1 MGGIYVHFP
10 FCIRKC
16 SYCDF
21 ISYSLQKTG
30 NLTDDY
36 LMSVIEEMRL
46 RSDEI
51 EEVRPSTVYFGGG
64 TPTCIE
70 EDTMARFIESFEDE
84 LDRICGMR
92 DIREFSVEANPGTV
106 NESYLRRL
114 RGLGV
119 NRLSLGVQSMVDEEL
134 EAIGRIHSR
143 KDAERSFHE
152 ARDAGFDNINLDVM
166 FGLPK
171 QDIETLKLT
180 LEQVIGLRPEHVSVY
195 SLILEEG
202 TPLCKDVE
210 DEKVALPDEDV
221 VADMYDL
228 VVDRLKKAG
237 YMRYEVSNF
246 ALNGMECQHN
256 LGYWDNGDY
265 CGLGVAAHSHIRS
278 KGLRTWN
285 LDDVAEYTGHLR
297 QRRLPMAGCEKRDA
311 MGELRDTMMVG
322 LRCAKGVDLE
332 QVERAY
338 GIDPRKFFE
347 CQLDKLRDM
356 GLIEIGGTRC
366 KLTDRGFI
374 LGNVVFREFV

>member
-21 ISYSLQKTG
+21 ISYSLQKAG

-84 LDRICGMR
+84 LDRTYGMR

-143 KDAERSFHE
+143 KDAER
-152 ARDAGFDNINLDVM
+152 
-166 FGLPK
+166 
-171 QDIETLKLT
+171 
-180 LEQVIGLRPEHVSVY
+180 
-195 SLILEEG
+195 
-202 TPLCKDVE
+202 
-210 DEKVALPDEDV
+210 
-221 VADMYDL
+221 
-228 VVDRLKKAG
+228 
-237 YMRYEVSNF
+237 
-246 ALNGMECQHN
+246 
-256 LGYWDNGDY
+256 
-265 CGLGVAAHSHIRS
+265 
-278 KGLRTWN
+278 
-285 LDDVAEYTGHLR
+285 
-297 QRRLPMAGCEKRDA
+297 
-311 MGELRDTMMVG
+311 
-322 LRCAKGVDLE
+322 
-332 QVERAY
+332 
-338 GIDPRKFFE
+338 
-347 CQLDKLRDM
+347 
-356 GLIEIGGTRC
+356 
-366 KLTDRGFI
+366 
-374 LGNVVFREFV
+374 

>member
-21 ISYSLQKTG
+21 VSYSLQRAG

-36 LMSVIEEMRL
+36 LTSVIAEMHL

-51 EEVRPSTVYFGGG
+51 EEVRPCTVYFGGG

-70 EDTMARFIESFEDE
+70 EDSMARFIEAFEDE
-84 LDRICGMR
+84 LDKICGIR
-92 DIREFSVEANPGTV
+92 DICEFTVEANPGTV
-106 NESYLRRL
+106 SKSYFKRL

-119 NRLSLGVQSMVDEEL
+119 NRISIGVQSMVDVEL
-134 EAIGRIHSR
+134 GAIGRIHSR
-143 KDAERSFHE
+143 KDAEMSFHE
-152 ARDAGFDNINLDVM
+152 ARDAGFEDINLDVM
-166 FGLPK
+166 FGIPR
-171 QDIETLKLT
+171 QSIETLKLT
-180 LEQVIGLRPEHVSVY
+180 LERVIDLRPEHVSVY

-202 TPLCKDVE
+202 TPLWKDVE
-210 DEKVALPDEDV
+210 GGNVVLPDEDV

-228 VVDRLKKAG
+228 VVDWLGKAG
-237 YMRYEVSNF
+237 YERYEVSNF
-246 ALNGMECQHN
+246 ALKGMECKHN

-285 LDDVAEYTGHLR
+285 LDDVAEYTGR
-297 QRRLPMAGCEKRDA
+297 VNESRLPMAGYEKRDVT
-311 MGELRDTMMVG
+311 GELRDAMMVG
-322 LRCAKGVDLE
+322 LRCAKGVDLDRA
-332 QVERAY
+332 ERVY

-347 CQLDKLRDM
+347 DQLYKLRDM
-356 GLIEIGGTRC
+356 GLVEISGNTC
-366 KLTDRGFI
+366 KLTDRGFMF
-374 LGNVVFREFV
+374 GNVVFREFV